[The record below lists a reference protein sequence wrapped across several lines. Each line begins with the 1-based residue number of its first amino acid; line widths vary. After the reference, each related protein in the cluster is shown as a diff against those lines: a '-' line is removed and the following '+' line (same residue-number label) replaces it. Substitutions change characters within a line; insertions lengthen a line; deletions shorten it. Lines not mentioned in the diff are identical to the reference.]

1 MPAFD
6 LSSPL
11 VAALSALGLGA
22 LSGIVPT
29 GMAEALAVGI
39 GLVASPRLAVLM
51 WVTFTLGHVAA
62 KLPWYWLGTQADRA
76 VGVRAAKWV
85 VRARGL
91 LAARLGY
98 GAGLLFLSAVASVPP
113 FHLSAI
119 AAGLVRLRP
128 LPFVALCLLGR
139 LIRFGVLVASPALLR
154 ALIG

>member
-11 VAALSALGLGA
+11 LAVLSALGLGA

-39 GLVASPRLAVLM
+39 GLVAAPHVAVPM
-51 WVTFTLGHVAA
+51 WVAFTLGHVTA
-62 KLPWYWLGTQADRA
+62 KLPWYWLGARADRA
-76 VGVRAAKWV
+76 VGERAVEWIA
-85 VRARGL
+85 RARGL
-91 LAARLGY
+91 LARRPGY
-98 GAGLLFLSAVASVPP
+98 GAGLLFVSAVASVPP

-119 AAGLVRLRP
+119 AAGLVRLSP

-139 LIRFGVLVASPALLR
+139 LIRFGVLIASPGLLR
-154 ALIG
+154 ALLD